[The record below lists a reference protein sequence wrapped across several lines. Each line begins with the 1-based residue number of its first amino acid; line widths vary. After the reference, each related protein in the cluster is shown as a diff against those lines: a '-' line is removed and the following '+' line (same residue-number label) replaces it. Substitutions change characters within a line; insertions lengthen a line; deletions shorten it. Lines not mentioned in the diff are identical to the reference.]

1 MVMAFGMLSNLLP
14 TQIDNGYR
22 GHALAIWLLIPIV
35 LMKLFM
41 GVNVAGLNPWISSRF
56 VLQNADGI
64 PVDTFPVEVASVAVF
79 LFASWGLSLLVISLL
94 GVVVLIRYRAM
105 IPLMFLLLSIEQIG
119 RKGLAMLHLVPSE
132 AEGGVSLGLLI
143 NWGLSAA
150 LVIGL
155 ILSLVSVRKGE
166 IPKRSGSG

>member
-1 MVMAFGMLSNLLP
+1 MLSNLLP
-14 TQIDNGYR
+14 KQIDNGYR

-35 LMKLFM
+35 LMKLLM

-56 VLQNADGI
+56 VLQNADGV
-64 PVDTFPVEVASVAVF
+64 PVDTFPAEAGSVVVF
-79 LFASWGLSLLVISLL
+79 LFASWGLALLVINLL

-105 IPLMFLLLSIEQIG
+105 IPLMYLLLSIEQIG
-119 RKGLAMLHLVPSE
+119 RKGLAMLHLVPRSGE
-132 AEGGVSLGLLI
+132 AAGGVSPGLWI

-166 IPKRSGSG
+166 SP

>member
-1 MVMAFGMLSNLLP
+1 MLSNLLP
-14 TQIDNGYR
+14 KQIDNSYR

-35 LMKLFM
+35 LMKLLM

-56 VLQNADGI
+56 VLLNADGI
-64 PVDTFPVEVASVAVF
+64 PVDTFSTDAASVVVF
-79 LFASWGLSLLVISLL
+79 LFASWGLALLVISLL

-105 IPLMFLLLSIEQIG
+105 IPLMYLLLSIEQIG
-119 RKGLAMLHLVPSE
+119 RKGLAMVHPIVRSGE
-132 AEGGVSLGLLI
+132 DAGGVSPGLWI

-155 ILSLVSVRKGE
+155 ILSLVNVQKAGLKSEPPEVGR
-166 IPKRSGSG
+166 

>member
-1 MVMAFGMLSNLLP
+1 MLSNLLP
-14 TQIDNGYR
+14 KRIDNGYR

-35 LMKLFM
+35 LMKLAM

-64 PVDTFPVEVASVAVF
+64 PVDTFPIEAGAAVVF
-79 LFASWGLSLLVISLL
+79 LFASWGLALLVINLL

-105 IPLMFLLLSIEQIG
+105 IPLVYLLLSIEQIG
-119 RKGLAMLHLVPSE
+119 RKGLAILHPIIRSG
-132 AEGGVSLGLLI
+132 EGASGISPGLWI

-166 IPKRSGSG
+166 DSRKSAL